1 MAITSSAKKAIR
13 SAARKRFFNLRR
25 KNAIA
30 DVEKKIRRLV
40 QDGKLSEANKLV
52 PEAYKAIDKAM
63 KTNFL
68 KKNTAARMKSRL
80 VLFLNK
86 ASAKK

>member
-13 SAARKRFFNLRR
+13 NAARKRIFNLRS
-25 KNAIA
+25 
-30 DVEKKIRRLV
+30 EKKIDSAVKDIKRLV
-40 QDGKLSEANKLV
+40 AGKKIADAKKLI
-52 PEAYKAIDKAM
+52 PAAYKAIDKAV

-80 VLFLNK
+80 VKFVNK
-86 ASAKK
+86 QTA